1 MAKDYSKLKN
11 LKIEEIIYY
20 DNSYDYEKEIEE
32 KYSKFLDWLIED
44 IEKKESLNP
53 IIDLHQSTFVPYSFL
68 DLLFPRLT
76 IDRQQLYSDINL
88 YLKNKKID
96 VIHFNDGRENKIIY
110 RLSCSNQEYYNHK
123 NKLRKLDEEKQ
134 QKIDIDTCKSNIAD
148 MSRRI
153 FDIELENSSIL
164 KKLEEQIQLNSKL
177 CERIFEMKE
186 EKFKN
191 EKIDL

>member
-44 IEKKESLNP
+44 IEKKESLKTF
-53 IIDLHQSTFVPYSFL
+53 IDLQQSTFVPYSFL
-68 DLLFPRLT
+68 DLLFPRET

-96 VIHFNDGRENKIIY
+96 VIHFNDGRGYKIIY
-110 RLSCSNQEYYNHK
+110 RLSCSNQEYYNHI
-123 NKLRKLDEEKQ
+123 NKLKKIEEDKQ
-134 QKIDIDTCKSNIAD
+134 QFIDINICKNNIAD

-153 FDIELENSSIL
+153 FDIENENSSIL
-164 KKLEEQIQLNSKL
+164 KKLEEQIQLNNKL

-186 EKFKN
+186 EKFKEESFN
-191 EKIDL
+191 